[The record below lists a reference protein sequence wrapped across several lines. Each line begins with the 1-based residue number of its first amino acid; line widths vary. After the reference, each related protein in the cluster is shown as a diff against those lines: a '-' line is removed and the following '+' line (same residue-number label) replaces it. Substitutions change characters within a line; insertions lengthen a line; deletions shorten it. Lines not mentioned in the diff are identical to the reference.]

1 MMASAEPHRSQKSAV
16 GDLPVTVYS
25 SESLVRHPA
34 RLVNEVCSDIWRC
47 RELIWILFTRDLK
60 AQFRQSIFGYL
71 WLFVPIIATTLV
83 WMFLSSMQVIQ
94 VVDTGIPYPVYVLL
108 GSLIWGVFAA
118 SVTQPL
124 SSFHDSRSVFT
135 RLNVPPE
142 AFILSGVAKV
152 AFELLVKMC
161 VLIPAIAFLGV
172 TPAATAWLFPV
183 GMACTVIVG
192 LSVGLILVP
201 IGSLY
206 SDVSRAVTTLLSFG
220 MYSAPVVFPPPKSG
234 WTAAVVG
241 NNPLT
246 AMVMTSRDWLTVGHS
261 EYLPMMVGTL
271 IAAILLL
278 VFGLIVLR
286 VVLPHLVERMGM

>member
-1 MMASAEPHRSQKSAV
+1 MASAEPYLSEKAAV

-25 SESLVRHPA
+25 SESPLRHPA
-34 RLVNEVCSDIWRC
+34 RLISEVCSDLWRC

-71 WLFVPIIATTLV
+71 WLFLPIIATTLV
-83 WMFLSSMQVIQ
+83 WMFLSSMRVIQ
-94 VVDTGIPYPVYVLL
+94 VADTGVPYPVYVLL

-118 SVTQPL
+118 SVSQPL
-124 SSFHDSRSVFT
+124 NSFHDSRSVFT

-142 AFILSGVAKV
+142 AFILSGVAKII
-152 AFELLVKMC
+152 FELLVKMC
-161 VLIPAIAFLGV
+161 VLIPAIAFFGV
-172 TPAATAWLFPV
+172 APAATAWLFPV

-192 LSVGLILVP
+192 LSLGLILVP

-220 MYSAPVVFPPPKSG
+220 MYLAPVVFPPPESG
-234 WTAAVVG
+234 WTAVVVS

-246 AMVMTSRDWLTVGHS
+246 AMIMTSRDWLTVGHS
-261 EYLPMMVGTL
+261 EYLSMMVGTT
-271 IAAILLL
+271 IAGILLL
-278 VFGLIVLR
+278 MLGLIVLR